1 MLAMSSL
8 EILSFAG
15 LFTVIFV
22 FTGLPFTIR
31 QLRINAQ
38 DEAVQLVQAFQRQR
52 DRHSE
57 ERLTTQH
64 R

>member
-1 MLAMSSL
+1 
-8 EILSFAG
+8 
-15 LFTVIFV
+15 
-22 FTGLPFTIR
+22 
-31 QLRINAQ
+31 
-38 DEAVQLVQAFQRQR
+38 VQLVQAFQRQR